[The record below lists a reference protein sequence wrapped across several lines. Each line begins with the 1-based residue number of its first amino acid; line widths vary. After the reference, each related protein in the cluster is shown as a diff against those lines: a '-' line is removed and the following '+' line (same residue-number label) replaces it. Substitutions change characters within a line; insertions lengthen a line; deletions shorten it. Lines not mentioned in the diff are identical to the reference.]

1 MRSQAPPPPDPDKRP
16 RQPEREERFGPL
28 RLRRITK
35 PDGRALI
42 LYSRADPPELNRN

>member
-1 MRSQAPPPPDPDKRP
+1 MRSQGAPPPDPEEP
-16 RQPEREERFGPL
+16 SRQSQEEERFGPL

-42 LYSRADPPELNRN
+42 FYSRADPPEVNRK